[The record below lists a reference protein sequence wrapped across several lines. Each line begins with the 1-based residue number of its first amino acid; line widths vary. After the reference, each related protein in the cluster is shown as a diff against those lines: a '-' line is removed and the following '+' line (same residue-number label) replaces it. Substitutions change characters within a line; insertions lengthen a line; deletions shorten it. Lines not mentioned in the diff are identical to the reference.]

1 MRNNNNATADTSGGG
16 AAAAAAASATA
27 TAIQAAP
34 PPTKSRPQQPPPPS
48 SSNNCQDLRRLRE
61 LEVIRRRQRPLR
73 PPPLYDVIQ
82 LVRSFQFL
90 IHHRC
95 ISVLNR
101 VFQRALF
108 IEPAFGH
115 VLVIST
121 LFCQAERHNLFY
133 VLPHVQVSYCIM
145 LGTKA
150 GHLVEVKRKPRA
162 ARHGCKRCAQRNS
175 TESNN
180 TNAAVETTSA
190 SSIGIPSIGV
200 ATKISNSHTTTAHEE
215 GSGEL
220 VRDDE
225 ISCINDEN
233 KVDCDNHKRGGT
245 QKRRKL
251 STSKSAPEL
260 ELRIHRICLKAAP
273 QCHGDMFWKVI
284 VPRLYE
290 TVMI

>member
-1 MRNNNNATADTSGGG
+1 
-16 AAAAAAASATA
+16 
-27 TAIQAAP
+27 
-34 PPTKSRPQQPPPPS
+34 
-48 SSNNCQDLRRLRE
+48 
-61 LEVIRRRQRPLR
+61 
-73 PPPLYDVIQ
+73 
-82 LVRSFQFL
+82 
-90 IHHRC
+90 
-95 ISVLNR
+95 
-101 VFQRALF
+101 
-108 IEPAFGH
+108 
-115 VLVIST
+115 
-121 LFCQAERHNLFY
+121 
-133 VLPHVQVSYCIM
+133 M
-145 LGTKA
+145 LGTTA

-162 ARHGCKRCAQRNS
+162 GRYGCKRCAQRNS

-200 ATKISNSHTTTAHEE
+200 ATKISNRHTTTEHEE
-215 GSGEL
+215 GSSEL

-233 KVDCDNHKRGGT
+233 KADCDNHKRGGT